1 MILFHHL
8 TSIASYVRMNDE
20 TKGQKQAL
28 IDPKRKRVRSA
39 QTIPSNNHPINS
51 KQLLI
56 SPRHAANTPHGSD
69 RDPCTFAAV
78 PNACR
83 HERMIPPGHRAADVF
98 ERCGIKICLL
108 AGGRSSPHRPNGQ
121 NDAVRRCCL
130 GCCGSNSCGLTS
142 VGVRPPPTDPF
153 QWSRHTS
160 ALRSPCSFC
169 CCHSSSGV
177 WSGRH
182 GPWPSSRTYS

>member
-1 MILFHHL
+1 MPKLCRQRQKRCFQSVAEMHANSPCQKVGRERPRI
-8 TSIASYVRMNDE
+8 RQNE
-20 TKGQKQAL
+20 TRNGHA
-28 IDPKRKRVRSA
+28 
-39 QTIPSNNHPINS
+39 NS
-51 KQLLI
+51 QYPFFFGLI
-56 SPRHAANTPHGSD
+56 SPCYAAATPHGSD

-130 GCCGSNSCGLTS
+130 GCCGSNSCGLMS
-142 VGVRPPPTDPF
+142 VGVPPPPTDPF

-160 ALRSPCSFC
+160 ALRSPRSFC
-169 CCHSSSGV
+169 CCHS
-177 WSGRH
+177 
-182 GPWPSSRTYS
+182 

>member
-1 MILFHHL
+1 MPKLCRQRQRDCFQSVAEMHANSPCQKLRRERQRI
-8 TSIASYVRMNDE
+8 RQNE
-20 TKGQKQAL
+20 TGNGRANPQ
-28 IDPKRKRVRSA
+28 
-39 QTIPSNNHPINS
+39 HPFFFG
-51 KQLLI
+51 LI
-56 SPRHAANTPHGSD
+56 SSCHAANMPHGPE

-142 VGVRPPPTDPF
+142 VGVPPPPIAPF

-169 CCHSSSGV
+169 CCHS
-177 WSGRH
+177 
-182 GPWPSSRTYS
+182 

>member
-1 MILFHHL
+1 MPPRARRLF
-8 TSIASYVRMNDE
+8 SISCGNARQSSLSKSWTGASTYW
-20 TKGQKQAL
+20 TKRNA
-28 IDPKRKRVRSA
+28 KRPCKPSA
-39 QTIPSNNHPINS
+39 PIFFG
-51 KQLLI
+51 LI
-56 SPRHAANTPHGSD
+56 SPCHAAATPHGSD

-121 NDAVRRCCL
+121 NDAIRRCCL

-142 VGVRPPPTDPF
+142 VGVPPPPIAPF
-153 QWSRHTS
+153 QWPRHTS
-160 ALRSPCSFC
+160 ALRSPRSFC
-169 CCHSSSGV
+169 CCHS
-177 WSGRH
+177 
-182 GPWPSSRTYS
+182 